1 MTLLLLHYDYID
13 YIPGSWQPVC
23 FSSLVLAPL
32 SSNTSCGHHLG
43 MESALVY
50 LIIDLQTFFLL
61 ALLPIITY
69 CYMYLTVITKFFV
82 INLKLHV
89 VPLVTIWN
97 KDSTYSYFQHGY
109 FSLYTLVEDFL
120 PKKFCLNK
128 YNLFCYNSLIL
139 NSSTDIETIW
149 AGIVLLENEILIHV
163 LYYYS

>member
-1 MTLLLLHYDYID
+1 
-13 YIPGSWQPVC
+13 
-23 FSSLVLAPL
+23 
-32 SSNTSCGHHLG
+32 
-43 MESALVY
+43 
-50 LIIDLQTFFLL
+50 
-61 ALLPIITY
+61 
-69 CYMYLTVITKFFV
+69 MYLTVITKFFV

-120 PKKFCLNK
+120 PKKFCHNK
-128 YNLFCYNSLIL
+128 YNLLCYNSLIL

-163 LYYYS
+163 LYSIPEEKYSQILRTSSFIDFVFFIVYLQSIMSILHDINPDAEFN

>member
-43 MESALVY
+43 MESALAY

-69 CYMYLTVITKFFV
+69 CYMFLTVITKFFV

-97 KDSTYSYFQHGY
+97 KDSTYLYFQQGY
-109 FSLYTLVEDFL
+109 FHTSKRLYVQVKFSLH
-120 PKKFCLNK
+120 K
-128 YNLFCYNSLIL
+128 YNLSCYISLC
-139 NSSTDIETIW
+139 
-149 AGIVLLENEILIHV
+149 H
-163 LYYYS
+163 YS